1 MKKVAIVA
9 VVVVVPVVAVAVAMV
24 ATVVVVVADVRPAR
38 RTSDRF
44 PAGVQTVAKEHR
56 VPGWL
61 VRWQHHRRASQALFI
76 WGTQI
81 EWSIVCA
88 VLLGVRAA

>member
-9 VVVVVPVVAVAVAMV
+9 VVVVVPVVAVVVAVAMV

-61 VRWQHHRRASQALFI
+61 VRWQHQRRADRALFI

-81 EWSIVCA
+81 KCSTVCA
-88 VLLGVRAA
+88 VLLEA

>member
-9 VVVVVPVVAVAVAMV
+9 VVVVVPAVAVAMV

>member
-9 VVVVVPVVAVAVAMV
+9 VVVVVPAVAVAVAMV